1 MDDFEREREAMSS
14 ELVSSETRLTVAS
27 NAFEKVL
34 AVVELAKPRILL
46 MILLTAMVGFIA
58 AAGGATVSMLH
69 MLAGVALLGAGVGA
83 LNQYFERESDR
94 MMRRTERRPLPSG
107 RVKPRVAMLFGAVT
121 SIAGVGYL
129 LLFANLLTGLL
140 AVLTLVSYVF
150 VYTPLKSRTPMST
163 VVGAFPG
170 AMPPV
175 IGWVAVTDRLT
186 VEPAVLFAIM
196 FLWQFPHFLAI
207 GWIYKE
213 DYARAGIKMLPV
225 VDPEGKVT
233 GRQMLVNALALIPV
247 SVMPTALGIAG
258 KTYFF
263 VALVLG
269 LFYLYFSYRAAVLKT
284 TRQARRLL
292 QASLVYLPILFLMLL
307 LG

>member
-1 MDDFEREREAMSS
+1 MSS